1 MKNLLVLPLI
11 IAASILLQASEDIE
25 ALAESKCGK
34 CHLMGAV
41 TKEKIKNIKAPP
53 YWGMAKKVK
62 LAFANEE
69 DRINFIVDYSLNP
82 AEDKM
87 LFPIETKE
95 RFGVMPSVKGKATED
110 EIKKIAKYFL
120 NK

>member
-1 MKNLLVLPLI
+1 MKKLLLLPLL
-11 IAASILLQASEDIE
+11 IAASTLLQASEDIE

-41 TKEKIKNIKAPP
+41 TKEKIKNIQAPP

-62 LAFANEE
+62 AAYSSEE
-69 DRINFIVDYSLNP
+69 EMIAFIVDYSLNP
-82 AEDKM
+82 SADKM
-87 LFPIETKE
+87 LFPKETKD
-95 RFGVMPSVKGKATED
+95 RFGIMPSVKGKATEE
-110 EIKKIAKYFL
+110 EIRKIAKYFL